1 MVHEFTRDQLA
12 LALGES
18 RAAADW
24 LLTVAWHL
32 ATRLG
37 GTLDALADGIITRGK
52 AELIVRL
59 TQYLDDDE
67 ARAVEAKIL
76 GRAGRLTPGGLRSA
90 LARAVMEVAPEQG
103 EGAAGDR
110 GEDRPGGAVGRGL
123 RQRRPDGP
131 RTAAR

>member
-12 LALGES
+12 FALGES
-18 RAAADW
+18 RAQADW

-37 GTLDALADGIITRGK
+37 GTLGALRDGIITRAK

-76 GRAGRLTPGGLRSA
+76 GRAGRLTPGSLRSA
-90 LARAVMEVAPEQG
+90 LA
-103 EGAAGDR
+103 
-110 GEDRPGGAVGRGL
+110 
-123 RQRRPDGP
+123 
-131 RTAAR
+131 AR